1 MAKGVVAFYVVVSLI
16 VAISLLAGG
25 GFYEELGLQYDDS
38 ANEQVESAVATF
50 TGQEATDRSG
60 GSVLQDFTTSGATTL
75 AAGWEVI
82 KNLSGVL
89 QMLGV
94 PKLVADPLQVVFLLT
109 FGITFAAFI
118 RGVVLQ

>member
-16 VAISLLAGG
+16 LAISLLAGG
-25 GFYEELGLQYDDS
+25 GFYQEMNLQYSDS
-38 ANEQVESAVATF
+38 ANGQVQSAVDTF

-94 PKLVADPLQVVFLLT
+94 PKVVADPLQTVFLLT

-118 RGVVLQ
+118 RGVVIQ

>member
-1 MAKGVVAFYVVVSLI
+1 MAKGVVAFYVVVCLI

-25 GFYEELGLQYDDS
+25 GFYQEIGLQYDDS
-38 ANEQVESAVATF
+38 ANQQVESAVDTF

-94 PKLVADPLQVVFLLT
+94 PKLVADPLQTVFLLT

>member
-1 MAKGVVAFYVVVSLI
+1 MAKGVVAFYVVVGLI
-16 VAISLLAGG
+16 LSISLLAGG
-25 GFYEELGLQYDDS
+25 GFYQEIGLQYDDS
-38 ANEQVESAVATF
+38 ANDQVESAVNTF

-94 PKLVADPLQVVFLLT
+94 PKLVADPLQTVFLLT

>member
-16 VAISLLAGG
+16 VSISLLAGG
-25 GFYEELGLQYDDS
+25 GFYNELGLQYDDS
-38 ANEQVESAVATF
+38 ANQQVESAVDTF

-89 QMLGV
+89 QMLGI
-94 PKLVADPLQVVFLLT
+94 PKIVADALQTVFLLT

>member
-1 MAKGVVAFYVVVSLI
+1 MAKGIVAFYLVVGLVLS
-16 VAISLLAGG
+16 ISIMAGA
-25 GFYEELGLQYDDS
+25 GFYDAVGLQYSTD
-38 ANEQVESAVATF
+38 ANEQVQSAVDAF
-50 TGQEATDRSG
+50 TGQDATDRSG
-60 GSVLQDFTTSGATTL
+60 GSALQDFTTSAGTTL

-89 QMLGV
+89 QMLGI
-94 PKLVADPLQVVFLLT
+94 PKVIADPAQTLWLLT

>member
-1 MAKGVVAFYVVVSLI
+1 MAKGVVAFYMVVGLI
-16 VAISLLAGG
+16 LAISLLAGG

-38 ANEQVESAVATF
+38 ANAQVQSAVDTF

-60 GSVLQDFTTSGATTL
+60 GSVLQDFTTSAGTTL

-94 PKLVADPLQVVFLLT
+94 PKIVADPLQTVFLLT
-109 FGITFAAFI
+109 FSITFAAFI